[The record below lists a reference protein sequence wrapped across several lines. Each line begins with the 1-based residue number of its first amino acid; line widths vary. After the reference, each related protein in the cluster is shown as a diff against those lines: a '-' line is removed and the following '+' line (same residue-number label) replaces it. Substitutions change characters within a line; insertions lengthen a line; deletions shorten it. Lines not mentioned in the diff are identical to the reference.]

1 MSKSPRYHLEKKA
14 KQGFRG
20 YPVATVIFYGP
31 TADHASKV
39 AVAAF
44 RSASKEP
51 AALERYFT
59 QDTDAR
65 FDPEITDKILA
76 FLECH
81 GIRTVAMTDTI
92 FGCPHE
98 EGIDYPDGS
107 SCPKC
112 PYWAGRDRGTLERI
126 H

>member
-1 MSKSPRYHLEKKA
+1 MSQSRRYHLEKRA

-31 TADHASKV
+31 TADRASKV

-44 RSASKEP
+44 HSASKEP
-51 AALERYFT
+51 DALERYFT

-65 FDPEITDKILA
+65 FDPEISDKILA
-76 FLECH
+76 FLERH
-81 GIRTVAMTDTI
+81 GIRSVVMTDSI

-98 EGIDYPDGS
+98 EGTDYPEGS

-126 H
+126 Q